1 MFNSLQSP
9 RLQHIRL
16 SCPSPSPGI
25 CSNSCLLSWWY
36 YLNCLILCCPILLL
50 PSVFPSIRDFPN
62 ELVIWS
68 DDQNTGAS
76 ASASVLPMSI
86 QGWFLLRLTGLI
98 SVLSKRLS
106 GVYSSTSVWRHQF
119 RGTLPSG
126 WRGMEVALNKC
137 WWWNSCLEHW
147 VSATFSSWYWFR
159 NTGCLMMG
167 LWWAS
172 KIQYFSTFYSFNTG
186 GYGLG
191 QTYLHAL
198 RYTPWNRYSSRSF
211 FFLRLW
217 TLPIAIFQKV
227 LSPSS
232 TRLFCKPYN

>member
-1 MFNSLQSP
+1 MPFNY
-9 RLQHIRL
+9 H
-16 SCPSPSPGI
+16 
-25 CSNSCLLSWWY
+25 
-36 YLNCLILCCPILLL
+36 ILCLPLLLL
-50 PSVFPSIRDFPN
+50 PSIFSSDLALHSGPSSGQSI
-62 ELVIWS
+62 
-68 DDQNTGAS
+68 A
-76 ASASVLPMSI
+76 ASASVLPMNI
-86 QGWFLLRLTGLI
+86 QGWFPLELTGLI

-106 GVYSSTSVWRHQF
+106 GVYSSTSVRRHQF

-126 WRGMEVALNKC
+126 WRGMEEALNKC
-137 WWWNSCLEHW
+137 WWWSSCLEHW

-191 QTYLHAL
+191 QTYLQAL